1 MKKIITYGTYDLFHE
16 GHYNM
21 LKRAKA
27 EGDYLI
33 VGVTGDRYDVG
44 RGKLSVK
51 DSLSTRIENVRKT
64 GFADLI
70 ITEEYLGQKISD
82 IIKYDIDTFVIGD
95 DWRGKFDHLNNY
107 CKVKY
112 ISRTEGI
119 SSTKLR
125 ETEFKINTI
134 GIVTDKISD
143 NQIVKE
149 TGLISGVRIGKVFS
163 EKEGIAEAF
172 AEKYQTEG
180 VAESLQAL
188 CDESD
193 VIFIRVDVA
202 DRYRVA
208 KDVLEAG
215 KHVICDFP
223 FSLES
228 SKQQELWEL
237 AKAKDRILL
246 DNIKAP
252 YSQTFIQM
260 IWAVQGG
267 LIGDMIDFNC
277 SVSKKDLD
285 IPYLFYE
292 LAGMATVPMLKI
304 LGHDYNKMDCR
315 LIYED
320 DAIEFATM
328 YFDYPQGRAKINVGN
343 KIRVENQIEII
354 GTKGTIRIGDDWWK
368 ADYFE
373 MEKTD
378 GSTQVF
384 NMNFDSNGFRF
395 LLANLVEMIS
405 KGITQTKF
413 FSEKDSKKVTAIL
426 EEAIGTAGKR

>member
-1 MKKIITYGTYDLFHE
+1 MKRIITYGTFDLFHE

-51 DSLSTRIENVRKT
+51 DSLATRIENVKKT
-64 GFADLI
+64 GFADMI

-107 CKVKY
+107 CTVKY

-119 SSTKLR
+119 SSTKIR
-125 ETEFKINTI
+125 EEEFKINRI
-134 GIVTDKISD
+134 GIITDKMSD

-149 TGLISGVRIGKVFS
+149 SGLIAGVSVGKVYA
-163 EKEGIAEAF
+163 EDGILAGKF
-172 AEKYQTEG
+172 NNNYQLQG
-180 VAESLQAL
+180 VAGNLRELFE
-188 CDESD
+188 DSD
-193 VIFIRVDVA
+193 VIYIRVDIK
-202 DRYRVA
+202 DRYRFA
-208 KDVLEAG
+208 KEALQAG

-223 FSLES
+223 FSLDSGEQ
-228 SKQQELWEL
+228 KELWNIARE
-237 AKAKDRILL
+237 KERILL

-260 IWAVQGG
+260 MWAVQGG
-267 LIGDMIDFNC
+267 LIGDVIDFNC

-292 LAGMATVPMLKI
+292 LAAMAVAPMLKI
-304 LGHDYNKMDCR
+304 LGHDYTSMDSR
-315 LIYED
+315 LIHEG

-328 YFDYPQGRAKINVGN
+328 YFEYPTGRAKINVGN
-343 KIRVENQIEII
+343 TIRVENQIEII
-354 GTKGTIRIGDDWWK
+354 GTKGTVRIGDNWWK

-373 MEKTD
+373 MDKTD
-378 GSTQVF
+378 GTNEVF
-384 NMNFDSNGFRF
+384 NINFNSNGFRF
-395 LLANLVEMIS
+395 LLANLVDMIS
-405 KGITQTKF
+405 QGIIETKF
-413 FSEKDSKKVTAIL
+413 FSERDSRKVTAIL
-426 EEAIGTAGKR
+426 EEAIANRE

>member
-51 DSLSTRIENVRKT
+51 DSLATRIENVKKT
-64 GFADLI
+64 GFADMI

-107 CKVKY
+107 CTVKY

-119 SSTKLR
+119 SSTQIR
-125 ETEFKINTI
+125 EEVFTIYKIGVI
-134 GIVTDKISD
+134 TDKMSD

-149 TGLISGVRIGKVFS
+149 SNLIAGVKMGKVYS
-163 EKEGIAEAF
+163 EDKDIAEEF
-172 AEKYQTEG
+172 CKKYELPG
-180 VAESLQAL
+180 VAETPEELYE
-188 CDESD
+188 DSD
-193 VIFIRVDVA
+193 VIFVRADIK
-202 DRYRVA
+202 DRYRLA
-208 KDVLEAG
+208 KDALQAG

-223 FSLES
+223 FSLDS
-228 SKQQELWEL
+228 NKQKELWNI
-237 AKAKDRILL
+237 AKENDRILL

-260 IWAVQGG
+260 MWAVQGG
-267 LIGDMIDFNC
+267 LIGDVIDFNC

-292 LAGMATVPMLKI
+292 LAGMAVVPMLKI
-304 LGHDYNKMDCR
+304 LGHDYLSMDSR
-315 LIYED
+315 LIYEGES
-320 DAIEFATM
+320 IEYATM
-328 YFDYPQGRAKINVGN
+328 YFEYPTGKAKINVGN
-343 KIRVENQIEII
+343 KIRVGNQIEII
-354 GTKGTIRIGDDWWK
+354 GTKGTISIGDNWWK

-373 MEKTD
+373 MDKTD
-378 GSTQVF
+378 GSSQVF

-395 LLANLVEMIS
+395 LLANLVDMLNQDIIE
-405 KGITQTKF
+405 TQF
-413 FSEKDSKKVTAIL
+413 FSEKDSWKVTAIL
-426 EEAIGTAGKR
+426 EEAIAKER

>member
-1 MKKIITYGTYDLFHE
+1 MKRIITYGTFDLFHE

-51 DSLSTRIENVRKT
+51 DSLATRIENVKKT
-64 GFADLI
+64 GFADMI

-107 CKVKY
+107 CTVKY

-119 SSTKLR
+119 SSTKIR
-125 ETEFKINTI
+125 EEEFKINRI
-134 GIVTDKISD
+134 GIITDKLSD

-149 TGLISGVRIGKVFS
+149 SGLIAGVSVGKVYS
-163 EKEGIAEAF
+163 DDQSIAVEF
-172 AEKYQTEG
+172 KEKYGLQETADS
-180 VAESLQAL
+180 AEELYR
-188 CDESD
+188 DSD
-193 VIFIRVDVA
+193 VVFIRTDIK
-202 DRYRVA
+202 DRYRFT
-208 KDVLEAG
+208 KDALEAG

-223 FSLES
+223 FSLDS
-228 SKQQELWEL
+228 NQQKELWEI
-237 AKAKDRILL
+237 AKKQNRILL

-260 IWAVQGG
+260 MWAVQGG
-267 LIGDMIDFNC
+267 LIGEVIDFNC
-277 SVSKKDLD
+277 SVSKKDQD

-292 LAGMATVPMLKI
+292 LAAMAVAPMLKI
-304 LGHDYNKMDCR
+304 LGHDYTNMGSR
-315 LIYED
+315 LIYEGD
-320 DAIEFATM
+320 TIEFATM
-328 YFDYPQGRAKINVGN
+328 YFDYPTGKAKINVGN
-343 KIRVENQIEII
+343 RVRVENQMEII
-354 GTKGTIRIGDDWWK
+354 GTRGTVRIGDNWWK

-373 MEKTD
+373 MDKTD
-378 GSTQVF
+378 GSSQVF
-384 NMNFDSNGFRF
+384 NINFDSNGFRF
-395 LLANLVEMIS
+395 LLANLVDMVSQNIIE
-405 KGITQTKF
+405 TQF
-413 FSEKDSKKVTAIL
+413 FSEQDSRKVTAIL
-426 EEAIGTAGKR
+426 EEAIANKR

>member
-51 DSLSTRIENVRKT
+51 DSLSTRIDNVKKT
-64 GFADLI
+64 GFADMI

-119 SSTKLR
+119 SSTQLR
-125 ETEFKINTI
+125 ETEFKISKI
-134 GIVTDKISD
+134 GIITDKVSD

-149 TGLISGVRIGKVFS
+149 AGLIAGVKIGNVYS
-163 EKEGIAEAF
+163 DADGVAEAF
-172 AEKYQTEG
+172 ADRYKVEG
-180 VAESLQAL
+180 IADSMESLFE
-188 CDESD
+188 DSD
-193 VIFIRVDVA
+193 VVFIRVDIA
-202 DRYRVA
+202 DRYKYA
-208 KDVLEAG
+208 KAALEAG
-215 KHVICDFP
+215 VHVICDFP

-228 SKQQELWEL
+228 VKQKGLWDLSKE
-237 AKAKDRILL
+237 KNRILL

-267 LIGDMIDFNC
+267 LIGDVIDFNC
-277 SVSKKDLD
+277 SVSKKDRN

-292 LAGMATVPMLKI
+292 LAGMAVVPMLKI
-304 LGHDYNKMDCR
+304 LGHDYENMDCR
-315 LIYED
+315 MIYED

-328 YFDYPQGRAKINVGN
+328 YFDYPKGRAKINVGN
-343 KIRVENQIEII
+343 KVRVENQMEII
-354 GTKGTIRIGDDWWK
+354 GTKGTIRIGDNWWK

-378 GSTQVF
+378 GSSQVF
-384 NMNFDSNGFRF
+384 NINFDSNGFRF
-395 LLANLVEMIS
+395 LLANLVDMIS
-405 KGITQTKF
+405 EGIIETKF
-413 FSEKDSKKVTAIL
+413 FSEKDSLKVTAIL
-426 EEAIGTAGKR
+426 EEAIGKDREA